1 MSLLLVRRAGWKK
14 TPLMAAPQDGD
25 IPTRVRLYVIKATLK
40 LFGQMIL
47 KWLGQVLTLTFLHY
61 SKLLL
66 LTVSIGI
73 IIKTIMS
80 GCIFMFSCCLLQFF
94 RNKSKNKRA
103 ILETSPSWCH
113 KWPWYLAE
121 SCPTHSQVL
130 ALLSEIAWF
139 LSSSKRGI
147 YRATFPV
154 GSQKM

>member
-1 MSLLLVRRAGWKK
+1 MAGAS
-14 TPLMAAPQDGD
+14 PDSDLPV
-25 IPTRVRLYVIKATLK
+25 P
-40 LFGQMIL
+40 
-47 KWLGQVLTLTFLHY
+47 HY

-80 GCIFMFSCCLLQFF
+80 GCIFIYVFLSLAPIF

-154 GSQKM
+154 GSQKFNICTESSELGAKYTDFWGCGKSSSNNSWCKQAVLLSQI